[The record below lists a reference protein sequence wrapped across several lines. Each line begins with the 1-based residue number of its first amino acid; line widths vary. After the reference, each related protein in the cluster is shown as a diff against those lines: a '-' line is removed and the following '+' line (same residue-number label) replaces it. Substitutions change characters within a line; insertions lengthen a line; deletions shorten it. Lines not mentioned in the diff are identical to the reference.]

1 MIFVPN
7 DPWAWAAVC
16 MCVWWHTC
24 ALAHVFVV
32 LLALLLAPVVV
43 IGVWPCG
50 SVSVSFFPVVVGPL
64 PLVVASLVWRDLC
77 CLLTWCLP
85 AQLCLLSGLQEWLA
99 FTLTHHSCR
108 LLRIMLSKVFF
119 LLLYGVS
126 NYFLPCFSGRV
137 CKRSFVIYAGLSPKR
152 QFYLFKNTNDL
163 KLNIYP

>member
-1 MIFVPN
+1 MMIIVPN

-16 MCVWWHTC
+16 MCVWWRTC

-32 LLALLLAPVVV
+32 LLALLSAPVVV

-99 FTLTHHSCR
+99 FSLTHHSCR
-108 LLRIMLSKVFF
+108 LCCIMLSEVFF
-119 LLLYGVS
+119 FFCCSIVFPITFCHASVGE
-126 NYFLPCFSGRV
+126 
-137 CKRSFVIYAGLSPKR
+137 YARGSL
-152 QFYLFKNTNDL
+152 
-163 KLNIYP
+163 